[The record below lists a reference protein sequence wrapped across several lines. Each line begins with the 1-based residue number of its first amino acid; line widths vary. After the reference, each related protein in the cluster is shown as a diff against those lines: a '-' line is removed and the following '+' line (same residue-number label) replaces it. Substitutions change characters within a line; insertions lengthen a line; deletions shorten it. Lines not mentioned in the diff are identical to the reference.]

1 MSKKIVLFVILFF
14 AVAGVILVGIFGT
27 QASGS
32 GNVLATELYF
42 DVPAGAD
49 GKKMMSS
56 PEIGEE
62 GFVTVLLSDMI
73 TLSED
78 ATYGKESLSYSMYV
92 PDSAKEFVTLSSNGW
107 LTFYKSVNVI
117 ITVRTTD
124 GSNLSDKLYYFN
136 DMDGDKPSDVEGPVF
151 G

>member
-49 GKKMMSS
+49 GKKMMS
-56 PEIGEE
+56 
-62 GFVTVLLSDMI
+62 
-73 TLSED
+73 
-78 ATYGKESLSYSMYV
+78 
-92 PDSAKEFVTLSSNGW
+92 
-107 LTFYKSVNVI
+107 
-117 ITVRTTD
+117 
-124 GSNLSDKLYYFN
+124 
-136 DMDGDKPSDVEGPVF
+136 
-151 G
+151 

>member
-14 AVAGVILVGIFGT
+14 AVAGVILVGIYGT

-32 GNVLATELYF
+32 GTVLATELRF
-42 DVPAGAD
+42 DVEPGAD

-62 GFVTVLLSDMI
+62 GFVT
-73 TLSED
+73 D
-78 ATYGKESLSYSMYV
+78 ATFGKESLSYSLSV
-92 PDSAKEFVTLSSNGW
+92 PDSAKQYVTLSANGW
-107 LTFYKSVNVI
+107 LTFYKSVNAI

-136 DMDGDKPSDVEGPVF
+136 DLDGDKPSDVDGPVF

>member
-1 MSKKIVLFVILFF
+1 
-14 AVAGVILVGIFGT
+14 
-27 QASGS
+27 
-32 GNVLATELYF
+32 
-42 DVPAGAD
+42 
-49 GKKMMSS
+49 MMSS

-73 TLSED
+73 TLSSE
-78 ATYGKESLSYSMYV
+78 ATFGKESLSYSLSV
-92 PDSAKEFVTLSSNGW
+92 PDSAKQYVTLSANGW
-107 LTFYKSVNVI
+107 LTFYKSVNAI

-136 DMDGDKPSDVEGPVF
+136 DLDGDKPSDVDGPVF